1 MPAEKSLAPIGH
13 LPGVSST
20 FRIEAIRSVI
30 AIIAFIIV
38 YFLLFILDLCL
49 VALCFYLAFLLI
61 SARIAWLPLIAAIG
75 LVGCGVMVFVFLI
88 KFLFSSSNADENDC
102 IEVTES
108 DQPVLLESIR
118 SLSKQIGT
126 AMPKKVFLSSEV
138 NASVSYS
145 SSFWSTFL
153 PVKKNLRI
161 GMGLVNSLNVSE
173 LEAVIAHEF
182 GHFSQRSMK
191 VGSWV
196 YQVNKIIYDMLGN
209 NTGFNKSLMK
219 WAEASGIFMFFSKIT
234 IWIIK
239 GIQWIL
245 HQMYKVVN
253 KNYRSLSR
261 QMEFHADLVP
271 RLPVGVII
279 WFMPCY
285 AWISETLRLIKQSMP
300 AIRPGS

>member
-1 MPAEKSLAPIGH
+1 MPAEKTLAPIGH

-38 YFLLFILDLCL
+38 YFLLFIMALCL

-61 SARIAWLPLIAAIG
+61 SARIAWLPLVAAIG

-88 KFLFSSSNADENDC
+88 KFLFSTSNADENDC

-239 GIQWIL
+239 GIQWVL

-253 KNYRSLSR
+253 KNYRTLSR
-261 QMEFHADLVP
+261 QMEFHADLVAASA
-271 RLPVGVII
+271 RGSNNMVHAL
-279 WFMPCY
+279 
-285 AWISETLRLIKQSMP
+285 LRVDIGDTAFNQTIDACNK
-300 AIRPGS
+300 A